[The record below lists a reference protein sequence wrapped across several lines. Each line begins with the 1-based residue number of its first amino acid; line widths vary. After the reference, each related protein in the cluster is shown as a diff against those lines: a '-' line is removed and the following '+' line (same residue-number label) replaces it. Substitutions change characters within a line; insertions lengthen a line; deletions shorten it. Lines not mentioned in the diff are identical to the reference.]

1 METEMAENKVDK
13 RIAELQ
19 RDIDLV
25 SGIERRARERV
36 DGEDE
41 AWNMDREHSI
51 KKMFDLVASVK
62 SDDPSSKAVHVLGQ
76 LIAEVEKIRAPH
88 RIISELDS
96 KRKLLHN
103 LQDQRRRYEE
113 SKATANEAYEAHR
126 LAMGS

>member
-1 METEMAENKVDK
+1 MPESKVDK
-13 RIAELQ
+13 RVTELQ
-19 RDIDLV
+19 RDLELL
-25 SGIERRARERV
+25 SQIEREAKEKL

-41 AWNMDREHSI
+41 SWNREKERSI
-51 KKMFDLVASVK
+51 NKMFDLVVSVK
-62 SDDPSSKAVHVLGQ
+62 PEDPSSKAVHVLGQ
-76 LIAEVEKIRAPH
+76 LVAEVEKIRAPK
-88 RIISELDS
+88 RIIAELDN